1 MIRMPSVGD
10 DVGRYRLVRQL
21 GHGGMGI
28 VYAAHDTTLDREV
41 ALKVISP
48 QLAEDPE
55 YRVRFQREALA
66 LSRMDSPHVVAVHDH
81 GEVDGCLFL
90 VTQLVPDGDLLQ
102 RLRAEGALAPGAGLD
117 LVAQVLLGLED
128 AHRAGIVH
136 RDVKPS
142 NVLLR
147 RRGERTEAFLCDFGI
162 ATLPGAEVTRT
173 GGLVGS
179 FPYMAP
185 ERHQGRTAGV
195 PGDVYATGCLLWHVL
210 TGSAPYAGTDVEI
223 AMAHLQA
230 PVPQLPGGDAFA
242 RGLNRV
248 LARAMHKDPA
258 ARYASAR
265 AMRLDLEAVRSGA
278 PALVTLPEHTSIRHA
293 VGAVPPAAP
302 VRRRRRGAAL
312 LVGTAAAAL
321 LVGAGLYAGL
331 AVERPAELTTTG
343 APLGTAVPT
352 PAPTGAADGEQVAP
366 GATLS
371 PLDATVSP
379 RAGAGAGG
387 RSGEAGGQP
396 LAGGA
401 PAGGLPSAPPAVPSQ
416 APAPGGSGN
425 GGGNGGGSG
434 GNGGG
439 GNNGGG
445 SQEPADEGPPPD
457 FRCWDGS
464 EVSGGQGACP
474 AGPTGATGLRHM
486 FVLDGECVT
495 AGTAQ
500 GQVHAL
506 RCSRSTPHGE
516 AQARL
521 LEWVDVPTMKAEIAA
536 YNRGRKSFDWLYGRA
551 YSRPTPDQGLGYVRS
566 NLYGNKRFSVS
577 VQGVNKASRSWM
589 LDQIRYRAPA
599 DYRGYPI

>member
-265 AMRLDLEAVRSGA
+265 AMRLDLEAVRSGRPPWSRCPSTPRSGTPSA
-278 PALVTLPEHTSIRHA
+278 PRRPPRRYA
-293 VGAVPPAAP
+293 VVDAGPPCSSAP
-302 VRRRRRGAAL
+302 RPRPCWSAPGSTPASPSSA
-312 LVGTAAAAL
+312 
-321 LVGAGLYAGL
+321 
-331 AVERPAELTTTG
+331 PAELTTTG

-387 RSGEAGGQP
+387 RSGDAGGQP
-396 LAGGA
+396 LAGVPRRGA
-401 PAGGLPSAPPAVPSQ
+401 C
-416 APAPGGSGN
+416 PAPLPPC
-425 GGGNGGGSG
+425 
-434 GNGGG
+434 
-439 GNNGGG
+439 
-445 SQEPADEGPPPD
+445 PARRRPRRQRQRRWFRWQRRWREQRRQRRRLAGARRRGPAAD

-500 GQVHAL
+500 GQVPAL

-521 LEWVDVPTMKAEIAA
+521 LEWVDVPTMKSEIAA